1 MIKPSIRLFSIPN
14 MIPHFLP
21 LLEII
26 EQNHALVAFSD
37 TRNIFKKKQILP
49 LEVCF
54 RLIVYI
60 DNTTP
65 VRTCKML

>member
-1 MIKPSIRLFSIPN
+1 

-54 RLIVYI
+54 CMKQVSMSDLQFVI
-60 DNTTP
+60 N
-65 VRTCKML
+65 KKK